1 MRAES
6 LLWIQQCYHMHSRV
20 VASRTRFILPLAVYI
35 VTETYENNS
44 HGPYITPEHEWEKKN
59 SGTFVLYF
67 RHSHDT
73 SCIGYKWISILIAVT
88 NSFNIQDSIDSENQ
102 MRCVTTTDVITSR
115 CGENEWFW
123 LIPFMTA
130 QFTSSFTW
138 LFAFPH
144 FDMRHQLK
152 YDVFFLSINFNSK
165 GAMKFFAVY
174 CTNLLENKDEHFYF
188 HEFSK
193 VDF

>member
-1 MRAES
+1 MLWHLALGLSYRLLCILLPKRMR
-6 LLWIQQCYHMHSRV
+6 II
-20 VASRTRFILPLAVYI
+20 RTVHILHQ
-35 VTETYENNS
+35 NMD
-44 HGPYITPEHEWEKKN
+44 EKKRIAEHLFCIF
-59 SGTFVLYF
+59 GILTIHRACAVCV
-67 RHSHDT
+67 
-73 SCIGYKWISILIAVT
+73 CIGYKWISILIAVT
-88 NSFNIQDSIDSENQ
+88 NSFNIHNSIDSENQ